1 MVEKIKFHIMWVW
14 GQEEGF
20 MKRGKEGML
29 VITDNRIAFIVKTG
43 MKYRVHQDYS
53 LRQLKRFQQGDY
65 VLAAID
71 SYKEIDLRN
80 DLIDSDKN
88 IDVPFDHIVSISQE
102 KKRWGTVL
110 KLKFLEN
117 DRTKSYKFVVVKGWV
132 KYPLKDPVLF
142 HHIDWSPIIT
152 FSKRFEN
159 H

>member
-1 MVEKIKFHIMWVW
+1 MVEKITFHIMWVW

-29 VITDNRIAFIVKTG
+29 VITDNRIAFIVKTR

-53 LRQLKRFQQGDY
+53 LRQLKRFRQGDY
-65 VLAAID
+65 DLAAID
-71 SYKEIDLRN
+71 SYKEVDLQN
-80 DLIDSDKN
+80 DLADSDKN
-88 IDVPFDHIVSISQE
+88 IDIPFENVVSISQE

-117 DRTKSYKFVVVKGWV
+117 NSTKSYKFMAASGWV
-132 KYPLKDPVLF
+132 KYPLKDPISF
-142 HHIDWSPIIT
+142 HHIDWSPIIIL
-152 FSKRFEN
+152 SKRFEN